1 MKKTKLFLIMLLAV
15 TGWGKAAAETVSPYE
30 VDFNE
35 SITTT
40 DPDFAIA
47 SYRHVQAGIL

>member
-1 MKKTKLFLIMLLAV
+1 MLLAV
-15 TGWGKAAAETVSPYE
+15 TGWGKAAAETVSPYV

-47 SYRHVQAGIL
+47 SYRHVQVGIL